1 MMATKDKVLQLLKDS
16 AEFLS
21 GEKMAKQLQV
31 SRTSI
36 WKAIKELEKTGYQFE
51 HRAKGYRYLPSD
63 VLDAQEI
70 SQALHYF
77 KPDLKVHILKQ
88 SDSTMKDAKL
98 IAAQHQMSS
107 VLLVAD
113 TQEQA
118 HGRFGRP
125 FFAKPGQ
132 GIYMSLL
139 LHPHQRF
146 DELPHYTI
154 IAASACIKAIQELT
168 GKSASIKWVNDIYLN
183 DKKICGILS
192 EAVSDMESG
201 EISSVII
208 GIGMNFSIP
217 QTHFPKEIQNKA
229 SSLFPDGNKTITRNE
244 MISQIWQNFFTYLS
258 DSSNAYLSLYR
269 ERSFVLGKKVSFT
282 QKGVAYTGIAKE
294 IEDHGELIV
303 ETEHGI
309 LTLSSGEISLSAI
322 ESVYQKKTY

>member
-1 MMATKDKVLQLLKDS
+1 MMATKEKVLQLLKDS
-16 AEFLS
+16 SEFLS
-21 GEKMAKQLQV
+21 GEKIAQQLQV

-36 WKAIKELEKTGYQFE
+36 WKAIKELEKAGYQFE
-51 HRAKGYRYLPSD
+51 HQAKGYRYLPSD
-63 VLDAQEI
+63 ILDAQEI

-77 KPDLKVHILKQ
+77 APDLKVQVLKQ
-88 SDSTMKDAKL
+88 SESTMKDAKL
-98 IAAQHQMSS
+98 IATQHQMDP

-125 FFAKPGQ
+125 FFAEPGQ

-139 LHPHQRF
+139 LHPNQRF
-146 DELPHYTI
+146 DELPQYTI

-183 DKKICGILS
+183 GKKISGILS

-217 QTHFPKEIQNKA
+217 QAHFPEAIQNKA
-229 SSLFPDGNKTITRNE
+229 SSLFADGNKTTTRNE

-258 DSSNAYLSLYR
+258 DSSDAYLNLYR

-282 QKGVAYTGIAKE
+282 QKGISYTGIARKIGE
-294 IEDHGELIV
+294 HGELIV
-303 ETEHGI
+303 ETPQGT
-309 LTLSSGEISLSAI
+309 LSLSSGEISLSAI
-322 ESVYQKKTY
+322 ESI